1 MSESKA
7 QLQPLLLKPAEA
19 AQLLNVGVSTV
30 YDLAAK
36 GMLPS
41 IKIGKSVRIP
51 KAELEAW
58 LRERQQLARLS

>member
-1 MSESKA
+1 MRESKS

-58 LRERQQLARLS
+58 LRERQQVARLS